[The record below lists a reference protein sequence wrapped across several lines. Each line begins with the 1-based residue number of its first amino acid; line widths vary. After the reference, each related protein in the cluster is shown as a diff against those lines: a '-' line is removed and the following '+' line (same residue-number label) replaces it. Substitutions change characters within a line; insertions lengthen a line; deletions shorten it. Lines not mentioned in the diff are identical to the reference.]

1 MLYNFLIFFKYTK
14 KINRKQEK
22 TNKKY
27 GLFIAIKKN
36 TLMRHQN
43 LLYYENALDLDSDY
57 PNGNVDSPVP
67 GVAYAA
73 DIKEVIYNNKI
84 TRYEI
89 TVNYEDAS
97 GTTLASST
105 TMYSPDVLDGNR
117 VKVTIRPIEIEGYI
131 TPATVKIRIDDD
143 YEYTFVYEETP
154 ICYVD
159 LGLPSGTLWAC
170 NNLGASNPEDMGY
183 LFAWGETEPSEPDPN
198 YGSTQKS
205 WNDYVFSGSVYI
217 GQGGNLSGDPSKY
230 NSTDNKETLESVDDA
245 AHAYMGG
252 EWHIPT
258 IEQAYELD
266 DYTTRELSGNS
277 VIFTSNINGN
287 QLVLPFDSESG
298 QLILF
303 WLNHVND
310 NNSSL
315 IYYAWSYEY
324 GCEGHFGPEAQ
335 AWRTFLVPV
344 RGVLGAGPD
353 PSQYTS

>member
-1 MLYNFLIFFKYTK
+1 MLYNFLIFFKYTE

-43 LLYYENALDLDSDY
+43 LLYYESELDMHSDY

-67 GVAYAA
+67 GVAYAS
-73 DIKEVIYNNKI
+73 DMKTVMYNNQI

-117 VKVTIRPIEIEGYI
+117 VKVTIRPIEIPGYV

-143 YEYTFVYEETP
+143 YEYTFVYE

-170 NNLGASNPEDMGY
+170 NNLGASNPEDVGY
-183 LFAWGETEPSEPDPN
+183 FFAWGETEPSEPGLVPGGN
-198 YGSTQKS
+198 YPQKS
-205 WNDYVFSGSVYI
+205 WDNYIFGSGV
-217 GQGGNLSGDPSKY
+217 SKY
-230 NSTDNKETLESVDDA
+230 NSTDNKVTLELVDDA

-252 EWHIPT
+252 EWHMPT

-277 VIFTSNINGN
+277 VIFTSNINGK
-287 QLVLPFDSESG
+287 QLVLPLDQSQTS
-298 QLILF
+298 LF

-310 NNSSL
+310 VNGNIS
-315 IYYAWSYEY
+315 YAWSYQY
-324 GCEGHFGPEAQ
+324 GCEGHFGPATD
-335 AWRTFLVPV
+335 AYRNYLVPV

-353 PSQYTS
+353 PEEAEAQK